1 MKKSDALFKV
11 RLALLILLALSIFV
25 SADFLQN
32 YQQSL
37 IPNDGIACSSVL
49 HKFFLIFEHGSW
61 SVRKFYDAFVN
72 ALWFTVIVTSLDKGT
87 HEKITIKRSATFTH
101 NAARKDEGR
110 RFCVV
115 GKGGNCVPAQ
125 AARYGGQKNQ
135 EKEAR
140 PKWKKRNRARLPRS

>member
-61 SVRKFYDAFVN
+61 SVRRFYDAFVN
-72 ALWFTVIVTSLDKGT
+72 ALWFTVIVAWANIGLAVYDLVQQRKYV
-87 HEKITIKRSATFTH
+87 EQ
-101 NAARKDEGR
+101 KDE
-110 RFCVV
+110 
-115 GKGGNCVPAQ
+115 
-125 AARYGGQKNQ
+125 Q
-135 EKEAR
+135 E
-140 PKWKKRNRARLPRS
+140 